1 MSAIQVQA
9 QQPLYTGLRASKD
22 EVEYK
27 MRALEKLVYE
37 WLSKP
42 DKTSNVDVKIKKMD
56 RIIKKW
62 LKKINKDLEKD
73 PKGIKDLGRILVN
86 NEKFKA

>member
-42 DKTSNVDVKIKKMD
+42 DGNVDVKIKKMD